1 MADETSCQD
10 QLVSQS
16 CQCRAG
22 VAQLI
27 PGVRAALQE
36 RLDEMFQATSY
47 FIRRCEGIAFCG
59 TRRVNCTD
67 LSCVMAV
74 VQEAD
79 GCSEHMSK
87 DEIDGTI
94 NASFGLYAVDI
105 N

>member
-22 VAQLI
+22 VAQLVAI
-27 PGVRAALQE
+27 VRAALQE
-36 RLDEMFQATSY
+36 RLLDEVFQATSY
-47 FIRRCEGIAFCG
+47 FIRRCEGIACCG

-74 VQEAD
+74 V
-79 GCSEHMSK
+79 
-87 DEIDGTI
+87 
-94 NASFGLYAVDI
+94 
-105 N
+105 